1 MRSLSRV
8 GVEVEVTMKVD
19 QGKPLARRKS
29 PSSSIPRLN
38 TSTHAE
44 RSDVLSGA
52 RFGSAE
58 AQGSSFLVRN
68 REMAVRTEIR
78 SSRRVRWIRLRLFRR
93 SSSRY
98 RVSSEIAAAWN
109 AARRIRHG
117 TQWPHCFVFTLPFS
131 AGDCTDGCGREA
143 KSGFGLPEHHLAL
156 RLVAEGVIDGH
167 W

>member
-19 QGKPLARRKS
+19 QGKPLAGRKS

-44 RSDVLSGA
+44 RSDKSSGNGPA
-52 RFGSAE
+52 CE

-78 SSRRVRWIRLRLFRR
+78 SSRQVRRMR
-93 SSSRY
+93 
-98 RVSSEIAAAWN
+98 
-109 AARRIRHG
+109 
-117 TQWPHCFVFTLPFS
+117 
-131 AGDCTDGCGREA
+131 
-143 KSGFGLPEHHLAL
+143 
-156 RLVAEGVIDGH
+156 
-167 W
+167 